1 MCSLPNGKLFVFMS
15 ELQGLMKIYFL
26 YWFFEQFVINF
37 FLISSLAPLVAHP
50 QNINGLRRSFLCRV
64 KKTEG
69 DTAPSRVGEGGAEV
83 VPDSTTGQNLYSL
96 SAQKEGG
103 GMAGANFNESESVL
117 KLIQSSQ
124 EALPH
129 QYAVLHCT
137 GYIR

>member
-1 MCSLPNGKLFVFMS
+1 MRFWRYEPLYLPTENSSKIEIESL
-15 ELQGLMKIYFL
+15 
-26 YWFFEQFVINF
+26 FEHFHIL
-37 FLISSLAPLVAHP
+37 LIFSSTAPLVAHP

-64 KKTEG
+64 RKTEDG
-69 DTAPSRVGEGGAEV
+69 TTTTGEGAAEV

-96 SAQKEGG
+96 STQKDNGV
-103 GMAGANFNESESVL
+103 APGANFSESESVL

-124 EALPH
+124 ETMPN